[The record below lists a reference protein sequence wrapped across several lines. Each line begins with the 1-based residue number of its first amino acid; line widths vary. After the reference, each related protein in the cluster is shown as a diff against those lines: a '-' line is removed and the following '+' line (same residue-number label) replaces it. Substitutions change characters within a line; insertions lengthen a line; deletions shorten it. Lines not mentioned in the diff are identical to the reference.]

1 MKITA
6 IRADKINWFYVLGSQ
21 CQIWRINMQHR
32 LEKFQHN
39 EKGFTLLELLV
50 SVVLL
55 TIVVGALLSMFV
67 TSTKTNI
74 TSAEVVDEG
83 YMAQKH
89 MEKIYSLG
97 KDKSVSEIADHLL
110 GKGYNSLI
118 DHDYAYFR
126 VRDGEYYIET
136 ELFYGIYDAI
146 NEDLCKVVVSVYND
160 STYSDY
166 SDPLT
171 SMQGIYLIK
180 E

>member
-1 MKITA
+1 
-6 IRADKINWFYVLGSQ
+6 
-21 CQIWRINMQHR
+21 MQHR

-97 KDKSVSEIADHLL
+97 KDKSVSEIADHLFYS
-110 GKGYNSLI
+110 GYGYNSKI
-118 DHDYAYFR
+118 DIDYDYAYFR

-136 ELFYGIYDAI
+136 ELFYGIYNAI

-160 STYSDY
+160 STD

-171 SMQGIYLIK
+171 SMQGIYLIIK

>member
-1 MKITA
+1 
-6 IRADKINWFYVLGSQ
+6 
-21 CQIWRINMQHR
+21 MQHR

-55 TIVVGALLSMFV
+55 AIVVGALLSMFV

-97 KDKSVSEIADHLL
+97 KDKSVSEIADHLF

-118 DHDYAYFR
+118 NNIIKYAYFR

-160 STYSDY
+160 STDSDPLT
-166 SDPLT
+166 SMPLT

>member
-1 MKITA
+1 
-6 IRADKINWFYVLGSQ
+6 
-21 CQIWRINMQHR
+21 MQHR

-55 TIVVGALLSMFV
+55 VIVVGALLSMFV
-67 TSTKTNI
+67 TSTKNNI

-97 KDKSVSEIADHLL
+97 KDKSVSEIADHLFYN
-110 GKGYNSLI
+110 GYGYNSKI
-118 DHDYAYFR
+118 DPDYACFM
-126 VRDGEYYIET
+126 VRDGEYYIKT

-160 STYSDY
+160 STYSD
-166 SDPLT
+166 PLT

>member
-1 MKITA
+1 
-6 IRADKINWFYVLGSQ
+6 
-21 CQIWRINMQHR
+21 MQHR

-97 KDKSVSEIADHLL
+97 KDKSVSEIADHLFYN
-110 GKGYNSLI
+110 GYGYNSKIDLI
-118 DHDYAYFR
+118 THILGLEMESIILKQNYFM
-126 VRDGEYYIET
+126 
-136 ELFYGIYDAI
+136 
-146 NEDLCKVVVSVYND
+146 VY
-160 STYSDY
+160 
-166 SDPLT
+166 
-171 SMQGIYLIK
+171 MMR
-180 E
+180 

>member
-1 MKITA
+1 VKITA

-55 TIVVGALLSMFV
+55 AIVVGALLSMFV
-67 TSTKTNI
+67 TSTKNNI

-97 KDKSVSEIADHLL
+97 KDKSVSEIADHLFYS
-110 GKGYNSLI
+110 GYGYNSKI
-118 DHDYAYFR
+118 DPDYACFM
-126 VRDGEYYIET
+126 VRDGEYYIKT

-160 STYSDY
+160 STYSD
-166 SDPLT
+166 PLT

>member
-1 MKITA
+1 
-6 IRADKINWFYVLGSQ
+6 
-21 CQIWRINMQHR
+21 MQHR

-55 TIVVGALLSMFV
+55 VIVVGALLSMFV

-97 KDKSVSEIADHLL
+97 KDKSVSEIVTHLF
-110 GKGYNSLI
+110 GKGYNSLKGPK
-118 DHDYAYFR
+118 YAYFR

-136 ELFYGIYDAI
+136 ELFHGIYDAI

-160 STYSDY
+160 STYSD
-166 SDPLT
+166 PLT

-180 E
+180 N